1 MLDSLLFISIRF
13 LDLIDI
19 FLVAFLMYQIYMI
32 IRGTVA
38 INIFVGIFSVYLLW
52 LIVKALNMNLLS
64 TILGQFIGVGVIAL
78 IIVFQQELRR
88 FLLMIG
94 TRYIF
99 NRKFSFEQL
108 FSYSHPN
115 IHKFNLKAIITACKR
130 MSKNNTGALIV
141 IATKSELATYTQ
153 TGDLLNADI
162 SSRLIESIFFKNNPL
177 HDGAVII
184 IGNKIKAAR
193 CVLPLSNRTD
203 LAPNLGLRHRA
214 ALGITEVTD
223 ALVVTVSEQT
233 GKLSFSKEGELKL
246 NLESVDLNKHLED
259 SLF

>member
-1 MLDSLLFISIRF
+1 MLNTILFITVRF
-13 LDLIDI
+13 LDLVDI
-19 FLVAFLMYQIYMI
+19 FLVAFLMYQIYML

-64 TILGQFIGVGVIAL
+64 SILGQFIGVGVIAL

-108 FSYSHPN
+108 FSYNHQAIN
-115 IHKFNLKAIITACKR
+115 KFNLNAIINACKR
-130 MSKNNTGALIV
+130 MSKSKTGALIV
-141 IATKSELATYTQ
+141 IATKSELSTYVQ
-153 TGDLLNADI
+153 TGDIINADI
-162 SSRLIESIFFKNNPL
+162 SNRLLESIFFKNNPL
-177 HDGAVII
+177 HDGAVVIV
-184 IGNKIKAAR
+184 GNKIKAAR

-203 LAPNLGLRHRA
+203 LPADLGLRHRA
-214 ALGITEVTD
+214 SIGLTEITD
-223 ALVVTVSEQT
+223 AIVIAVSE
-233 GKLSFSKEGELKL
+233 
-246 NLESVDLNKHLED
+246 ESGRTYFIFKKRLD
-259 SLF
+259 

>member
-1 MLDSLLFISIRF
+1 MFDTLLFITIRF
-13 LDLIDI
+13 LDIIDI

-52 LIVKALNMNLLS
+52 LLVKALNMSLLS

-108 FSYSHPN
+108 FSYNHPTIN
-115 IHKFNLKAIITACKR
+115 KFNLQAIVMACKR
-130 MSKNNTGALIV
+130 MSKSKTGALIV
-141 IATKSELATYTQ
+141 IATKSELPTYIQ

-162 SSRLIESIFFKNNPL
+162 SSRLIESIFYKNNPL
-177 HDGAVII
+177 HDGALII
-184 IGNKIKAAR
+184 VGNKISAVR

-203 LAPNLGLRHRA
+203 LAPDLGLRHRA
-214 ALGITEVTD
+214 AIGLTEITD
-223 ALVVTVSEQT
+223 ALVITVSEQS
-233 GKLSFSKEGELKL
+233 GNLSYSKEGELIQ
-246 NLESVDLNKHLED
+246 NLGGTELNKQLEE